1 MQEQVK
7 FHNENE
13 IDKYVNKL
21 LLFAKIYTIKYDADV
36 EKLSHE
42 NKTNVVK
49 MICEMAYSLSVD
61 DLKKVILKL
70 KELLNFAQQDIS
82 NGRLSSAYINECYDT
97 KLACLKVLTI
107 CHNVLV
113 DKSEMENIK

>member
-21 LLFAKIYTIKYDADV
+21 LLFAKIYTIKCDADV

-42 NKTNVVK
+42 NKTNVVT
-49 MICEMAYSLSVD
+49 MICEMSYSLSID
-61 DLKKVILKL
+61 DL

-82 NGRLSSAYINECYDT
+82 NGRRSSAYINECYDT

-113 DKSEMENIK
+113 DKSEMEKIK